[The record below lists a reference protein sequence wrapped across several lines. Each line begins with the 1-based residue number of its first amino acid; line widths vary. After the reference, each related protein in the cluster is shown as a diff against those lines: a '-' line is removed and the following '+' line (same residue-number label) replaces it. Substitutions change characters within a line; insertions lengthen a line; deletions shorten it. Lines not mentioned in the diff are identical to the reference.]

1 MNRAPITVARYQFG
15 VVIGATDAWGSESL
29 GTDSL
34 VFVRFSPTRA
44 RGKTNCAKNY
54 CSAQQR
60 KSIADR
66 IEIRAA
72 PRDFSVADR
81 VRARTSHAQLALIS
95 SLFSV
100 IEKIES
106 RSHYLRAHA
115 RAMRVLVP
123 NFCAVNVARKREYTF
138 PYAKSLIFSSLCSNP
153 NAVPVDSRPH

>member
-1 MNRAPITVARYQFG
+1 MHGEANHLALIRSFLFDSARRERAERQIVQ
-15 VVIGATDAWGSESL
+15 
-29 GTDSL
+29 
-34 VFVRFSPTRA
+34 
-44 RGKTNCAKNY
+44 KNY

-100 IEKIES
+100 IEKIN
-106 RSHYLRAHA
+106 RVRIICVRMHA
-115 RAMRVLVP
+115 R
-123 NFCAVNVARKREYTF
+123 CA
-138 PYAKSLIFSSLCSNP
+138 FSCRIS
-153 NAVPVDSRPH
+153 VR

>member
-1 MNRAPITVARYQFG
+1 MHGEANHLALIRSFLFDSARRERAERQIVQ
-15 VVIGATDAWGSESL
+15 
-29 GTDSL
+29 
-34 VFVRFSPTRA
+34 
-44 RGKTNCAKNY
+44 KNY